1 MLQLSGSFKQL
12 NIKFKSM
19 YSYELQVQTSMFR
32 ENITGISFLRYVD
45 QIIRFAKTMCKLRFD
60 HMALGS
66 FPTQNK

>member
-12 NIKFKSM
+12 NIKFHSM
-19 YSYELQVQTSMFR
+19 YSYELQVQASMFR
-32 ENITGISFLRYVD
+32 ENITGISFLRYVY
-45 QIIRFAKTMCKLRFD
+45 QIIRFAKTMCISRFD

>member
-1 MLQLSGSFKQL
+1 MLQPSGSFKQL
-12 NIKFKSM
+12 IIKFKSM
-19 YSYELQVQTSMFR
+19 YSYELPVQTSMFR

-45 QIIRFAKTMCKLRFD
+45 QIIRILRFD

>member
-1 MLQLSGSFKQL
+1 
-12 NIKFKSM
+12 M

-45 QIIRFAKTMCKLRFD
+45 QIIRFAKTICILRFD